1 MFASTVKIGSRCGI
15 IRGFP
20 PGPAY
25 GTDKVASMP
34 RPVVGE
40 LLLHPVALTAVAV
53 MIMNDH
59 YAKAH
64 FSGMVTG
71 KVSDFAGL
79 VYFPLLVASLID
91 AGSRAIRGRAAL
103 SQGILVLSVAVT
115 GIVFAFAKTTMLGAE
130 AFRTTWTIINW
141 PLRALMFGYASSCHV
156 HFVADA
162 TDLVAVPML
171 LVAYFVGWRTI
182 KTHKGDSAVTV

>member
-1 MFASTVKIGSRCGI
+1 
-15 IRGFP
+15 
-20 PGPAY
+20 
-25 GTDKVASMP
+25 MP

-59 YAKAH
+59 YAKTH
-64 FSGMVTG
+64 FCGMVTG

-91 AGSRAIRGRAAL
+91 AGSRVIRRRAAFN
-103 SQGILVLSVAVT
+103 QRILVFSVAVT
-115 GIVFAFAKTTMLGAE
+115 GVAFALAKTTMLGAE
-130 AFRTTWTIINW
+130 AFRRTWTILNW
-141 PLRALMFGYASSCHV
+141 PLRTLMVGHASNYHV
-156 HFVADA
+156 HFVEDA
-162 TDLVAVPML
+162 TDLFAMPML

-182 KTHKGDSAVTV
+182 QAHKGDLTGTA